1 MVRAATHE
9 KVSAAMLVCVNA
21 ATHRARHYDLTP
33 LITDVANGKP
43 ASVLHMLSSHVR
55 IAVDCQ
61 FEPLEQSCTI
71 NAPRDAQIL
80 CTARGSAGRQQGQVV
95 AALVIR
101 DAVGDAI
108 SPVGKRR

>member
-1 MVRAATHE
+1 MVRAATPE
-9 KVSAAMLVCVNA
+9 KVSAFAVCVNA

-43 ASVLHMLSSHVR
+43 ASVLHMFSSHVR

-71 NAPRDAQIL
+71 NAPRDAQII
-80 CTARGSAGRQQGQVV
+80 CTGSAGRQQGQVV
-95 AALVIR
+95 AALWSFAMR
-101 DAVGDAI
+101 
-108 SPVGKRR
+108 

>member
-9 KVSAAMLVCVNA
+9 KVSAAMLLLCASMDNA

-71 NAPRDAQIL
+71 NEPK
-80 CTARGSAGRQQGQVV
+80 S
-95 AALVIR
+95 
-101 DAVGDAI
+101 
-108 SPVGKRR
+108 